1 MSLTTEEPVL
11 AHDVA
16 VRLGNEM
23 PLHAMGESVAAS
35 ALAAQRGI
43 ARQQCDGPVYILDE
57 LELALPV
64 RVRIDPFG
72 QVIVSVADPTPYIP
86 FAGGQLR
93 LHVRLGTPG
102 EAPEA
107 TSAQPLAEIGL
118 SPEDVA
124 AFERQHVFTVD
135 DLLRIGRDAAGVRAM
150 EQLGAH
156 MPVWSLLGRA
166 MLLSLGAPRILFDL
180 DICTPERLLAA
191 DAVELAARLS
201 EKSGTPWLVERVR
214 EWQDRVRRSGCA

>member
-43 ARQQCDGPVYILDE
+43 ARQQCHGPVYILDE

-72 QVIVSVADPTPYIP
+72 TWRRSSGSMCSQSMTSFASVAMLQVFALWSSSERICRCGRSSAGRCCFHSERLASCSTSTFAHRSDCLPPTPSNSP
-86 FAGGQLR
+86 QGSPR
-93 LHVRLGTPG
+93 K
-102 EAPEA
+102 
-107 TSAQPLAEIGL
+107 AERRG
-118 SPEDVA
+118 
-124 AFERQHVFTVD
+124 
-135 DLLRIGRDAAGVRAM
+135 
-150 EQLGAH
+150 
-156 MPVWSLLGRA
+156 WS
-166 MLLSLGAPRILFDL
+166 
-180 DICTPERLLAA
+180 
-191 DAVELAARLS
+191 
-201 EKSGTPWLVERVR
+201 SG
-214 EWQDRVRRSGCA
+214 